1 MKFTKTLWLNVILLL
16 AVSCGAVALTGCS
29 EPAGEESHSHA
40 DGEEHEKEHGDEAGH
55 SGDTVVSFE
64 DALAE
69 LSEMKTVICKAFAD
83 ETPDDAHDALHDV
96 GHLLESLPELA
107 SKDLK
112 LDEAAMTSLDAA
124 VEALFDG
131 FGKLD
136 ETFHGGEEV
145 DAKQIEEELTK
156 AIDQLKQAVK

>member
-1 MKFTKTLWLNVILLL
+1 MKFSAKLRMNALLLL

-29 EPAGEESHSHA
+29 EPVGEESHSQA
-40 DGEEHEKEHGDEAGH
+40 SGAEHEKEHGDESGH
-55 SGDTVVSFE
+55 SGHSVDSFE
-64 DALAE
+64 DAVAE
-69 LSEMKTVICKAFAD
+69 LSEMKTVICKAFA
-83 ETPDDAHDALHDV
+83 EGTPDDAHDALHDV

-112 LDEAAMTSLDAA
+112 LDQAAMTSLDAA

-136 ETFHGGEEV
+136 ETFHGGDEV
-145 DAKQIEEELTK
+145 DAEQIESELAK